1 MACTSESISLRISR
15 ESNRRVP
22 LGERLAKA
30 WYTVERWRERARQ
43 RRELLAL
50 DERML
55 RDIGIS
61 RTDADRIG
69 HTPFWKP

>member
-1 MACTSESISLRISR
+1 MACTSESISLNLAR
-15 ESNRRVP
+15 ESTPRP
-22 LGERLAKA
+22 TIAARLMNL
-30 WYTVERWRERARQ
+30 WYAVERWRERARQ
-43 RRELLAL
+43 RRDLLAL

-61 RTDADRIG
+61 RADADRIG